1 MNSIVENLA
10 NSAMGTVPKAILCVR
25 NVDHLKKIMSSDS
38 SAESLAKAK
47 DNMSN
52 TLNVSEALD
61 SALMDRTRGALSGTL
76 SSADKNA
83 LMGAG
88 KEYLALEVQYNPSSI
103 HMQTVTGSQLDYCG
117 GSMGNKA
124 NNMIVQN
131 TVPTST
137 TMTVQLIFDDVNM
150 FDAFMVNNI
159 NSPVGATAQAVKY
172 FVSGKHT
179 VQPQVEGIL
188 SLLTMDATRQ
198 VIFYWA
204 KMSFRGELT
213 GVQARY
219 TMFNKS
225 GDPIRAVVSLSIR
238 QGEQEML
245 YDSGYWEKAY
255 ENLFEKG
262 KHNGQ
267 GILAKATNNNILN
280 LNL

>member
-1 MNSIVENLA
+1 M
-10 NSAMGTVPKAILCVR
+10 
-25 NVDHLKKIMSSDS
+25 
-38 SAESLAKAK
+38 
-47 DNMSN
+47 
-52 TLNVSEALD
+52 
-61 SALMDRTRGALSGTL
+61 
-76 SSADKNA
+76 
-83 LMGAG
+83 
-88 KEYLALEVQYNPSSI
+88 
-103 HMQTVTGSQLDYCG
+103 
-117 GSMGNKA
+117 
-124 NNMIVQN
+124 
-131 TVPTST
+131 
-137 TMTVQLIFDDVNM
+137 
-150 FDAFMVNNI
+150 
-159 NSPVGATAQAVKY
+159 
-172 FVSGKHT
+172 
-179 VQPQVEGIL
+179 EGIL

-262 KHNGQ
+262 KPNGQ